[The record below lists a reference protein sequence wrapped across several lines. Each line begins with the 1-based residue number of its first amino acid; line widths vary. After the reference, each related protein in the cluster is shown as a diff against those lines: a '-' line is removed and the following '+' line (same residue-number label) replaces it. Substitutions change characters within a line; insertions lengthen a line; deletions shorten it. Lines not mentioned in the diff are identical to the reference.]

1 MGKRVYNEGVILCFM
16 EYYFEKQEGIMM
28 KISQRALSL
37 TTSPIRRLG
46 PYAVEAEKAGKK
58 IYHLNIGQPDIET
71 PPQFME
77 AIRSFNKKTVAYG
90 PSQGDMHLI
99 HQIQKYY
106 KEWGMEYSEKNIF
119 ITSGGSEALELA
131 ALTLCDPGDEILVF

>member
-1 MGKRVYNEGVILCFM
+1 MISMMAACPWDSLFLFSDSSMKFSDGGISKRVYNEGVILCFM

-71 PPQFME
+71 PP
-77 AIRSFNKKTVAYG
+77 SLWK
-90 PSQGDMHLI
+90 PSAVST
-99 HQIQKYY
+99 KRR
-106 KEWGMEYSEKNIF
+106 
-119 ITSGGSEALELA
+119 
-131 ALTLCDPGDEILVF
+131 

>member
-1 MGKRVYNEGVILCFM
+1 
-16 EYYFEKQEGIMM
+16 MM

-106 KEWGMEYSEKNIF
+106 KEWGMEYSEKNIYHF
-119 ITSGGSEALELA
+119 RRQ
-131 ALTLCDPGDEILVF
+131 